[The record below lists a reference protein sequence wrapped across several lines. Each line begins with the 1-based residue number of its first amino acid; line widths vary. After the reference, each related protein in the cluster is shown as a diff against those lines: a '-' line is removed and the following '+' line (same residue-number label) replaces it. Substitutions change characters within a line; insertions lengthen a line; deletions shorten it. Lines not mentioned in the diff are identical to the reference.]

1 MTIPMSAI
9 DRVKEL
15 LAAAE
20 LNHDPGMP
28 ALCDSSC
35 GACAAQIE
43 LGDLAI
49 PIAEELV
56 ASQEA
61 LERVQ
66 REAVSSPADHIRT
79 TCCFCH
85 EYEDF
90 HDTVIDQTTKGWP
103 QRPCPVEQARAVLA
117 QLEEAL

>member
-1 MTIPMSAI
+1 MTIPMSAL

-56 ASQEA
+56 KSQEA
-61 LERVQ
+61 LKGLYNEC
-66 REAVSSPADHIRT
+66 ES
-79 TCCFCH
+79 
-85 EYEDF
+85 EDDEF
-90 HDTVIDQTTKGWP
+90 PVTGPESITVNIDGSL
-103 QRPCPVEQARAVLA
+103 VVAARAALR
-117 QLEEAL
+117 LEKLEGVMEEGK

>member
-1 MTIPMSAI
+1 MSAI

-15 LAAAE
+15 LAAAIE
-20 LNHDPGMP
+20 TKCVALPHDFTRCPHCC
-28 ALCDSSC
+28 ALSQLS
-35 GACAAQIE
+35 A
-43 LGDLAI
+43 LAI
-49 PIAEELV
+49 PFAEELV
-56 ASQEA
+56 ASQTA